1 MSEEN
6 ERRGILEQREH
17 SHETS
22 EGNDWNAGLTG
33 SNGATV
39 IAKAEIA
46 SIGSTT
52 NNVRNSGTVGE
63 GSKYM
68 DVVYF

>member
-22 EGNDWNAGLTG
+22 EGKDWNAGLTG
-33 SNGATV
+33 GNSAT
-39 IAKAEIA
+39 AKAEIA

-68 DVVYF
+68 GVVYF

>member
-1 MSEEN
+1 MSEED

-22 EGNDWNAGLTG
+22 EGKDWNAGLTG
-33 SNGATV
+33 SNSAT
-39 IAKAEIA
+39 AKAEIA
-46 SIGSTT
+46 SISSTT
-52 NNVRNSGTVGE
+52 DKVRNSGTVSE

-68 DVVYF
+68 GVMYV